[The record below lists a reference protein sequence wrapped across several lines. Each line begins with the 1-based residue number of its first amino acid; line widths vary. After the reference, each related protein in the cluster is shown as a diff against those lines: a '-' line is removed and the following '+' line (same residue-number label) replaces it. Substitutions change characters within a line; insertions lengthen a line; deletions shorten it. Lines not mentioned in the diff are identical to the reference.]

1 MIKVALRDLQ
11 IGDEVVRFDKSWLST
26 DFISHKILIHDV
38 SVINRMK
45 ENGVKYAYINPRKQ
59 SDKKEDSSRAEEEL
73 LTANAANDEEQAP
86 VVNLKNLKQASG
98 IYSESLKIVSN
109 VLTDVRSGKMFN
121 SDAIKYVSENIT
133 EMTLK
138 DSRVMT
144 SVTRLK
150 QYDNYTFH
158 HSMNVSIYAASLA
171 AHLGMG
177 KTGVEIAANS
187 GLLHDIGKMFVPEE
201 ILNKPGALTEEEFA
215 QVKSH
220 VELGYDYLK
229 KQGVGCDKLSMVAEH
244 HERNDGTG
252 YPYGLRDKDISIF
265 GKIGAIVDIYD
276 AMTSD
281 RVYHKGIPATS
292 ALKMM
297 FQWADRHINKSV
309 FEFFIK
315 SIGIYPVG
323 SVVVMSNQD
332 KAVVAKINNKN
343 PLTPVLVV
351 FMDRDGNFV
360 PPRVTNLARSVVT
373 GQKIVGLYEK
383 NISVPDDVLRYIDG
397 MHRL

>member
-1 MIKVALRDLQ
+1 MIKVDLRDLQ

-26 DFISHKILIHDV
+26 DFISHKILIHDA

-45 ENGVKYAYINPRKQ
+45 ENGVKYAYINPRKK
-59 SDKKEDSSRAEEEL
+59 SETKEEGESAQEDFESVVETPEAE
-73 LTANAANDEEQAP
+73 P
-86 VVNLKNLKQASG
+86 LKNLKQASG

-383 NISVPDDVLRYIDG
+383 NISVPDDVLRYIDS